1 MWLTRWNLSPFS
13 RFIHHSL
20 YFLKMAAIT
29 PQARLE
35 SFLSHP
41 LSGSLMYP
49 IQLCTQRVLGTCP
62 LTVCFSPQEL
72 SEVQMTEVLCADDRL
87 LVEMSGVC
95 FPDTPAADPR
105 AGRQVL
111 TKTSCPPFPRKADLS
126 FLSAG
131 PLCPVLCL
139 VTQSYPTLCDPVDC
153 SPPGSSVMGIL
164 QAGIV
169 EWVTML
175 FSRGSSQPRD
185 QTQVSCIAGRFF
197 TI

>member
-1 MWLTRWNLSPFS
+1 
-13 RFIHHSL
+13 
-20 YFLKMAAIT
+20 
-29 PQARLE
+29 
-35 SFLSHP
+35 
-41 LSGSLMYP
+41 MYP

-153 SPPGSSVMGIL
+153 SPPGSSVHGIL
-164 QAGIV
+164 QATIL
-169 EWVTML
+169 EWV
-175 FSRGSSQPRD
+175 
-185 QTQVSCIAGRFF
+185 
-197 TI
+197 

>member
-1 MWLTRWNLSPFS
+1 
-13 RFIHHSL
+13 
-20 YFLKMAAIT
+20 
-29 PQARLE
+29 
-35 SFLSHP
+35 
-41 LSGSLMYP
+41 MYP